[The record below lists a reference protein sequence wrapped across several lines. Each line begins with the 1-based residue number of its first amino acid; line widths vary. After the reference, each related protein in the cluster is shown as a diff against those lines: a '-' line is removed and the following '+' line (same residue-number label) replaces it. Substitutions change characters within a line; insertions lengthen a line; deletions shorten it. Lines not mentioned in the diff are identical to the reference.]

1 MLPSEIEQLPDLT
14 GYLKHAS
21 DPDWQ
26 QVRLEATRR
35 WDAAS
40 IRSGLLAADAVAT
53 VEATK
58 TMEDCPHE

>member
-1 MLPSEIEQLPDLT
+1 MLASEIERLPDLT

-35 WDAAS
+35 WDQH
-40 IRSGLLAADAVAT
+40 RSAGTPGVDRSRTVGVTRTHGGLT
-53 VEATK
+53 RE
-58 TMEDCPHE
+58 